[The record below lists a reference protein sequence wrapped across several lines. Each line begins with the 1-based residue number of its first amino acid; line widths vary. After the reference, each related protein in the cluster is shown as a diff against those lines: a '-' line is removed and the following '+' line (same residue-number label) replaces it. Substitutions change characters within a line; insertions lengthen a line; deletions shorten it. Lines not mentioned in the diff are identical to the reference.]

1 MASNDSIL
9 ATSLGLAA
17 RSIPSVRK
25 VVYKSYT
32 TGFSR
37 FTTSASMLDSISMS
51 AMRGASAILS
61 RSGASQSGW
70 VREGVDSDDA
80 LTTDDA
86 ASSASPPRTVRSR
99 RSLDAVVE

>member
-1 MASNDSIL
+1 
-9 ATSLGLAA
+9 
-17 RSIPSVRK
+17 
-25 VVYKSYT
+25 
-32 TGFSR
+32 
-37 FTTSASMLDSISMS
+37 MS

-80 LTTDDA
+80 LTTTDDDA
-86 ASSASPPRTVRSR
+86 ASSASPPRAVRSR